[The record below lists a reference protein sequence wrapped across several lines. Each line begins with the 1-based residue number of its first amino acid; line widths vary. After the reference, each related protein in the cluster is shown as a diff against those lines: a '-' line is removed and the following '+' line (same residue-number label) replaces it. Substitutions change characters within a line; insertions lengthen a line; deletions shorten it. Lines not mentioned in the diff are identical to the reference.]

1 MEGNILNKDFILITM
16 RFDQAEGTFLNTKFV
31 III

>member
-1 MEGNILNKDFILITM
+1 MEGDIHNKDFILITM
-16 RFDQAEGTFLNTKFV
+16 RFDQAEETFLNAKFV